1 MSQRARWTR
10 KGPPGS
16 AFHEQ
21 VVLPTFMPHLAREEP
36 AVLGVRQAAPGSG
49 PSHEGAKAPP
59 TDGSESEVEEVPP
72 PAGAAAPEA
81 DPHLGRRFFVHVT
94 TSCTNM
100 VRSGK
105 TEKREKH
112 KESKTSTTDHPV
124 LAMSHSAF
132 ITAALAAHRL
142 EERYNPHVPNGPPM
156 TVFWTGSPGGK
167 AHAPTIQ
174 TDQEWGT
181 LVRQLRTTRRGIT
194 TVQVMFN
201 LDVMAPWAMLKRP
214 LSPTLHE
221 EHGEVMYGTAV
232 PNVNAYSAEQTAR
245 KDAAKQVEKAWS
257 CAVHQGTCYVT
268 PGTLEHLSGR
278 ALTAPP
284 PDELLSLWTDKP
296 ATVKARG
303 RTGPHAA
310 SEAAAASSASDG
322 GAVQVLTALVPLLT
336 AVVQRGLVAS
346 TEPVAPA
353 SPRVLGQRLV
363 PSSPSTSQQRASSP
377 PPEVDEELTRCLES
391 FARERR
397 MPLLLIDEA
406 ILSLSNHSYTPDSI
420 ASVPVERL
428 QELLPHFAEGQL
440 YALRCFADTWY
451 SRVEAKRARRSL

>member
-1 MSQRARWTR
+1 MSQRARWTVE
-10 KGPPGS
+10 GPPGS

-21 VVLPTFMPHLAREEP
+21 VVLPTFMPHLAREDP
-36 AVLGVRQAAPGSG
+36 RVLAMQEAAPGS
-49 PSHEGAKAPP
+49 PSHEGAEASS
-59 TDGSESEVEEVPP
+59 TDGSESEVEGVPP
-72 PAGAAAPEA
+72 PASAAAPEA
-81 DPHLGRRFFVHVT
+81 DPHLARRFFVHVT
-94 TSCTNM
+94 MSRTNV

-112 KESKTSTTDHPV
+112 EESKTSTTDHPV
-124 LAMSHSAF
+124 LAMSRSAF
-132 ITAALAAHRL
+132 LAAALAAHRL
-142 EERYNPHVPNGPPM
+142 EDRYNSRVPNGPPM

-181 LVRQLRTTRRGIT
+181 LVRQLRATRRGIT

-201 LDVMAPWAMLKRP
+201 LDVMVPWATLKRP
-214 LSPTLHE
+214 LDPTLHE

-245 KDAAKQVEKAWS
+245 KDAAKQIEKAWS
-257 CAVHQGTCYVT
+257 CAVHQGTCYVV
-268 PGTLEHLSGR
+268 PGTLEHVSGR
-278 ALTAPP
+278 ASTAPP
-284 PDELLSLWTDKP
+284 PDELLSLWMDKP

-310 SEAAAASSASDG
+310 TETSAAPSAGDG

-336 AVVQRGLVAS
+336 AVVQRGLAPS
-346 TEPVAPA
+346 AEPAVPA
-353 SPRVLGQRLV
+353 SPRLSGQRLV

-377 PPEVDEELTRCLES
+377 PPEVDEELTRCLDG

-397 MPLLLIDEA
+397 MPLMLIDTA
-406 ILSLSNHSYTPDSI
+406 IQTLSDHSYTPDSI
-420 ASVPVERL
+420 ASVSTGRL
-428 QELLPHFAEGQL
+428 QELLPHFGEGQVL
-440 YALRCFADTWY
+440 ALKRFADKWY